1 MAPSRISRA
10 AILDR
15 ALAVADSDGLAAVGV
30 RRLAR
35 DLGVTPM
42 ALYWHVADKDALL
55 DALADHLV
63 ARVDRTLDPAL
74 DWPEQLRSLLRSLL
88 AVLRAHPGA
97 AGLVGL
103 RNSTSEA
110 SLELIE
116 TTLDVLARAGFSPA
130 NAVTIARQTLHA
142 TAALVAAQPRGR
154 RAPIRAPWRCSPPC
168 RPTGSG
174 TSSRRP
180 PRSRPAPI
188 RMPPT
193 RSASTCS
200 SGASRH
206 SRAVPHSWGD
216 HRTDS

>member
-10 AILDR
+10 AILER
-15 ALAVADSDGLAAVGV
+15 ALAVADSDGLDAVAV

-97 AGLVGL
+97 AELVGI

-110 SLELIE
+110 SLQLIE
-116 TTLDVLARAGFSPA
+116 TTLDVLARGGFSPA
-130 NAVTIARQTLHA
+130 DAVTVARQILRA
-142 TAALVAAQPRGR
+142 TAALVAAQPRAQGPDPR
-154 RAPIRAPWRCSPPC
+154 TLELLTGLPTDRFGHVVAAAAPLASCPDPDAADELGIDVLVAGIATVANR
-168 RPTGSG
+168 SG
-174 TSSRRP
+174 TL
-180 PRSRPAPI
+180 
-188 RMPPT
+188 
-193 RSASTCS
+193 
-200 SGASRH
+200 
-206 SRAVPHSWGD
+206 VE
-216 HRTDS
+216 